1 MAAEEEFSR
10 TISEQGF
17 GKRSSVYG
25 YRLTGRG
32 GKGIW
37 AMDMGDRNKAIAAC
51 FPVRHDAGIILVTD
65 GGQLMRCP
73 VDEIRIAA
81 RKTMGVTVFRVAD
94 GEKVRS
100 EEHTSELQSLMRTSN
115 AV

>member
-51 FPVRHDAGIILVTD
+51 FPVRHDA
-65 GGQLMRCP
+65 
-73 VDEIRIAA
+73 
-81 RKTMGVTVFRVAD
+81 K
-94 GEKVRS
+94 S
-100 EEHTSELQSLMRTSN
+100 EEHTSELQSLMRISYAVFCFKKKNKNISSIINKQTYSN
-115 AV
+115 YTETHHTYIITKRE